1 MPKNITPQDLK
12 ARQDQGETFLVLDV
26 REPWEVQEASVHG
39 ALNVPM
45 DDVPA
50 SLDKIPHD
58 RPVVVMCHTGS
69 RSSFIADWL
78 ETRGYHNVLNLVGGI
93 DRWAWE
99 IDPDI
104 PRY

>member
-12 ARQDQGETFLVLDV
+12 ARWDQGESLLVLDV
-26 REPWEVQEASVHG
+26 REPWEVQEASVQG

-50 SLDKIPHD
+50 SLEKIPQD
-58 RPVVVMCHTGS
+58 RAVVVMCHTGS
-69 RSSFIADWL
+69 RSAFIAEWL
-78 ETRGYHNVLNLVGGI
+78 EMRGYQNILNLVGGI

-99 IDPDI
+99 IDPEI